1 MERGTSTPR
10 LLGIFGALILAAFVA
25 WTVLSAAQEAS
36 PSLAIE
42 GVINPVTARYL
53 TANLSEA
60 AEQDAPF
67 VVVRLDTPGGT
78 MEAMRRMVQAVL
90 GSPVPVII
98 YVAPPGARA
107 ASAGMFLTAAAHV
120 AAMAPGTNLGAA
132 HPVSLGQQGEQDSV
146 ISEKVVSDAAALV
159 RAIAE
164 ARGRNAA
171 WLEKAVRQSVSLTA
185 TEALQEN
192 VIDLVAANEAD
203 LLQKL
208 HGREVETRRGLVT
221 LKTEEVRLEPK
232 PMGIIDRFLHLIT
245 DPNIAYVLFMLGL
258 IGLAAELYS
267 PGAFFPGIV
276 GAIALILAFL
286 AFGTLPINW
295 AGILLLVLGVGLLVA
310 ELMVSGTG
318 FLLAGGLG
326 AFILG
331 SLVLYRPFGPVDP
344 SLPALRISWW
354 VVASVAA
361 LMTGFFLVVVRAL
374 WQSRRAPVRTGSAVL
389 VGKQGV
395 ALSPL
400 NPQGQVRVD
409 GEVWTAIAEPESI
422 EPGAHVLVL
431 GVEGVTL
438 RVIGEAS
445 SDGGKEGES

>member
-10 LLGIFGALILAAFVA
+10 LLGILGALILAAFVA

-132 HPVSLGQQGEQDSV
+132 HPVSLGQQGEQESV

-171 WLEKAVRQSVSLTA
+171 
-185 TEALQEN
+185 
-192 VIDLVAANEAD
+192 
-203 LLQKL
+203 
-208 HGREVETRRGLVT
+208 
-221 LKTEEVRLEPK
+221 
-232 PMGIIDRFLHLIT
+232 
-245 DPNIAYVLFMLGL
+245 
-258 IGLAAELYS
+258 
-267 PGAFFPGIV
+267 
-276 GAIALILAFL
+276 
-286 AFGTLPINW
+286 
-295 AGILLLVLGVGLLVA
+295 
-310 ELMVSGTG
+310 
-318 FLLAGGLG
+318 
-326 AFILG
+326 
-331 SLVLYRPFGPVDP
+331 
-344 SLPALRISWW
+344 
-354 VVASVAA
+354 
-361 LMTGFFLVVVRAL
+361 
-374 WQSRRAPVRTGSAVL
+374 
-389 VGKQGV
+389 
-395 ALSPL
+395 
-400 NPQGQVRVD
+400 
-409 GEVWTAIAEPESI
+409 
-422 EPGAHVLVL
+422 
-431 GVEGVTL
+431 
-438 RVIGEAS
+438 
-445 SDGGKEGES
+445 